1 MRIPV
6 IIQMQTSENGVAALA
21 MILGYYKKYIPVASL
36 REHITITRN
45 GSSPEHILEAA
56 HYYGLDGK
64 IIQPDLDNLQ
74 SSELPLI
81 IQWKKKHY
89 CIIKKIGSESV
100 TVADPARG
108 EYKITKEKLKQL
120 YTGTAISLYPSESFQ
135 KEGHPEFG
143 MHMLIRRLKD
153 SYSALVKI
161 LVLAIAGSVGSVF
174 SLTPK
179 KDFIDQVIKNGRMDL
194 YAKLLITM
202 ALFFLFHTVISA
214 VKTQVIAKESR
225 KDASVSGA
233 AFFKKMFSLPY
244 SFFDE
249 HSAGELIQRLENNIS
264 SSRSLL
270 TAVVPKIM
278 DAVMIFVYIVL
289 MFSLNKSLAIMCIF
303 VEIVYVIA
311 SYFLQEKI
319 TIANRSLIT
328 TTGQFT
334 SSLLNGFDL
343 IEFIKSNGMEQS
355 FFNIWSDSQADFR
368 DTNNKSFRLNA
379 YHQLFSGL
387 HNIFTKTILLFAGA
401 YFIIQ
406 GSFTIGM
413 MAVFESALV
422 DVGNSLSNCISGF
435 NSLFSLET
443 KLERIEDIMN
453 RESDIS
459 VPYDPEENPG
469 KLNGSIDIKD
479 VCYKYHSGDKNVI
492 DHVSFTVN
500 PGQVVAIVGESGCG
514 KSTLLKIIGSYYK
527 PSSGTV
533 LYGGKERTDIPDEVF
548 HASVASVDQDSMVFS
563 DTVKSNIQLWDHTIE
578 DYEII
583 LAARDAHIHER
594 IMQDK
599 NQYYMKM
606 SEKGRNFSGGER
618 QRLELAR
625 SLAQTPV
632 ILCLD
637 EFTSALDAC
646 TEDEI
651 FKSIRAAGITCI
663 IVAHRLSTVAGCD
676 YIYVMDNGRITQS
689 GTHSELMKTDGLY
702 RKLLKVE

>member
-21 MILGYYKKYIPVASL
+21 MILGYYKKYIPVADI
-36 REHITITRN
+36 RNHITITRN

-56 HYYGLDGK
+56 RYYGLDGK
-64 IIQPDLDNLQ
+64 IIQPDLDDLQ
-74 SSELPLI
+74 SSDFPLL
-81 IQWKKKHY
+81 IQWKKKSY
-89 CIIKKIGSESV
+89 CIIIKSESEFV
-100 TVADPARG
+100 IVADPARG

-120 YTGTAISLYPSESFQ
+120 FTGYAISLYPSESFQ
-135 KEGHPEFG
+135 EEGHPESG
-143 MHMLIRRLKD
+143 MSMLIRRLKN
-153 SYSALVKI
+153 SRSALVKI
-161 LVLAIAGSVGSVF
+161 LALAIAGSVGSVF

-179 KDFIDQVIKNGRMDL
+179 KDFIDQVMNNNRMDL

-202 ALFFLFHTVISA
+202 AFFFLFQIVISA
-214 VKTQVIAKESR
+214 VKTNVIAKESR

-233 AFFKKMFSLPY
+233 AFFKKMLSLPY

-249 HSAGELIQRLENNIS
+249 HSAGELIQRLENNIN

-270 TAVVPKIM
+270 TAIVPKII
-278 DAVMIFVYIVL
+278 DAVMIFVYVIL
-289 MFSLNKSLAIMCIF
+289 MFSLNKSLAIMCII
-303 VEIVYVIA
+303 VEILYVIA
-311 SYFLQEKI
+311 SYFLQERI

-328 TTGQFT
+328 TSGQFT

-355 FFNIWSDSQADFR
+355 YFNSWSDSQADFR
-368 DTNNKSFRLNA
+368 DTNNQSFRLNA
-379 YHQLFSGL
+379 YLQFFAGL

-401 YFIIQ
+401 YFIIY

-422 DVGNSLSNCISGF
+422 DVGKSLSNCISGF

-492 DHVSFTVN
+492 DHVSFAVK
-500 PGQVVAIVGESGCG
+500 PGQIVAVVGESGCG
-514 KSTLLKIIGSYYK
+514 KSTLLKMIGSYYT
-527 PSSGTV
+527 PASGTI

-548 HASVASVDQDSMVFS
+548 HASVASVNQDTMVFS
-563 DTVKSNIQLWDHTIE
+563 DTVKTNIQLWDHTIE

-583 LAARDAHIHER
+583 LAARDAHIHDR

-599 NQYYMKM
+599 KQYYMKM
-606 SEKGRNFSGGER
+606 SEKGSNFSGGER

-625 SLAQTPV
+625 ALAQTPV

-663 IVAHRLSTVAGCD
+663 IVAHRLSTVAECD

-689 GTHSELMKTDGLY
+689 GTHSELMETDGLY